1 MHTRL
6 INNRV
11 GTRSTWLV
19 LRLFLPP
26 IPRGRAQPRPLPSS
40 AAHSC
45 GRALTGWSE
54 IDLPQRGPERFPL
67 EVCVCVCVGVCV
79 CVQLCL
85 TLCDPV
91 GCSLPGSSVHRISQ
105 ARILKW
111 VIMLSSRG
119 SSRPRDQTCVSYV
132 SCVAG
137 GIFTTESPGKPS
149 TRCPVLNE
157 ISLQGPENPTL

>member
-1 MHTRL
+1 MARSQALPAPNTPGQ
-6 INNRV
+6 
-11 GTRSTWLV
+11 GTTSPTAFICCPFLWPSPDGVEWDRPSPERTWKVSTW
-19 LRLFLPP
+19 
-26 IPRGRAQPRPLPSS
+26 G
-40 AAHSC
+40 
-45 GRALTGWSE
+45 
-54 IDLPQRGPERFPL
+54 
-67 EVCVCVCVGVCV
+67 VCVCVCVGVCV
-79 CVQLCL
+79 CSVVQLCL